1 MQEHKTI
8 QSFLDVVGEQIRWK
22 RARPIV
28 TAELERH
35 LEDQR
40 DAFAEEG
47 LENAEEL
54 AVEEMGD
61 PVSVGTELDRVH
73 RPKPQWGIIA
83 LTITLALAGVLLRIF
98 LTAGWEETH
107 VAENPI
113 KALTAFGL
121 GCVALLA
128 GYLLDYSCLGRHSGK
143 IYIGVLVVGILL
155 LEYSPIINNVPYY
168 ARFITLVFPVV
179 YALWLYSCRNKGWR
193 GIAMA
198 ILGGVPLALFCYFV
212 PYTLGLI
219 VHLLSG
225 FVLVLVAAWN
235 DWFGIGRWKSLLPP
249 LACAGTMTGIFAYG
263 IIELDWSAYRFNV
276 LLHPENY
283 SQGYGF
289 QALMI
294 REALGRSRWMGE
306 GTWDTENFVFPYE
319 RIVPG
324 SESDAFLTTVIYKLG
339 WAPFLL
345 LIFVFA
351 ALMLWLLFRCTKQKS
366 QLGRLIVVAVLMSLS
381 VQAVVSVVWNMG
393 FALLS
398 ASFPLVIGNL
408 NTLLNMGLIGLALS
422 VFRGDSIARNTENGK
437 KERQRIRV
445 RLVVE
450 KV

>member
-8 QSFLDVVGEQIRWK
+8 QSFLDVVAEQIRWK
-22 RARPIV
+22 RARPVV

-40 DAFAEEG
+40 DAFTEEG

-83 LTITLALAGVLLRIF
+83 LTITLALVGVLLRIF
-98 LTAGWEETH
+98 LTAGWKEEYMA
-107 VAENPI
+107 VNPV
-113 KALTAFGL
+113 KALIAFCL
-121 GCVALLA
+121 GSVALLV
-128 GYLLDYSCLGRHSGK
+128 GYFLDYSRLSRHAGK
-143 IYIGVLVVGILL
+143 IYIGTLVVSLVVEPL
-155 LEYSPIINNVPYY
+155 SPVVNGVPYY
-168 ARFITLVFPVV
+168 ARFITLIFPVV

-198 ILGGVPLALFCYFV
+198 ILGGVPLALYCLYV
-212 PYTLGLI
+212 PYVLGLI
-219 VHLLSG
+219 THLLSG

-235 DWFGIGRWKSLLPP
+235 DWFGVGRWKSMCPP
-249 LACAGTMTGIFAYG
+249 LACAGAMVGIFTYG
-263 IIELDWSAYRFNV
+263 FMVLEWRVGRLSAA
-276 LLHPENY
+276 LHPEIDPLGW
-283 SQGYGF
+283 GYY
-289 QALMI
+289 ALMI
-294 REALGRSRWMGE
+294 REALGHSQWMGE
-306 GTWDTENFVFPYE
+306 GTWDTERFLAPYE

-324 SESDAFLTTVIYKLG
+324 CESDAFLTTVIYKLG
-339 WAPFLL
+339 WMPFLL
-345 LIFVFA
+345 LVVVFA
-351 ALMLWLLFRCTKQKS
+351 ALMLWLLLRCTKQKS
-366 QLGRLIVVAVLMSLS
+366 QLGRLIVIAVVMSLS
-381 VQAVVSVVWNMG
+381 VQAMISVVWNMG

-408 NTLLNMGLIGLALS
+408 NTVLNMGLIGLALS
-422 VFRGDSIARNTENGK
+422 VFRGDSIARNTENRK

-450 KV
+450 RV

>member
-8 QSFLDVVGEQIRWK
+8 QSYLDMVAEQIRWK

-40 DAFAEEG
+40 DAFVEEG
-47 LENAEEL
+47 FENAEEL

-61 PVSVGTELDRVH
+61 PVTVGTELDRVH

-83 LTITLALAGVLLRIF
+83 LTIALALVGVLLRIF
-98 LTAGWEETH
+98 LTAGWKEEYMA
-107 VAENPI
+107 VNPVRTM
-113 KALTAFGL
+113 AAFGV
-121 GCVALLA
+121 GGIALLA
-128 GYLLDYSCLGRHSGK
+128 GYLLDYSRLSRHAGK
-143 IYIGVLVVGILL
+143 IYIGMLAGSILL
-155 LEYSPIINNVPYY
+155 VRYSPIINHVPYY
-168 ARFITLVFPVV
+168 ARFITLLFPVV
-179 YALWLYSCRNKGWR
+179 YALWLYSCRNKGWC
-193 GIAMA
+193 GIVMA
-198 ILGGVPLALFCYFV
+198 ILGGVPLALFCYHV

-219 VHLLSG
+219 VHLLTG

-235 DWFGIGRWKSLLPP
+235 DWFGVGRWKSLVLP
-249 LACAGTMTGIFAYG
+249 LACVGAMAGAVAYG
-263 IIELDWSAYRFNV
+263 IMIVGWSSHRFDV

-283 SQGYGF
+283 AQGYGY

-294 REALGRSRWMGE
+294 REALKRSQWIGE
-306 GTWDTENFVFPYE
+306 GTWGTERFLAPYE

-324 SESDAFLTTVIYKLG
+324 CESDAFLTTVIYKLG
-339 WAPFLL
+339 WLPFLL
-345 LIFVFA
+345 LTFVFA
-351 ALMLWLLFRCTKQKS
+351 VLMLWLILKCTKQKS
-366 QLGRLIVVAVLMSLS
+366 QLGRLIVIAVVMSLS

-393 FALLS
+393 FTLLS

-408 NTLLNMGLIGLALS
+408 NTVLNMGLIGLALS
-422 VFRGDSIARNTENGK
+422 VFRGDSIARNTENSK

-450 KV
+450 RV